1 LTLYKNDPGRVYI
14 AAVEDVSVIRRSR
27 RGLASC
33 AMPNLGEGLFDFQM
47 SLPPCKLSRAVRIN
61 RYGHRAVLVVATLRD
76 DGVDRAGLNRL
87 GGLLGVMLQPECG
100 NLSKP
105 TADRRFQ
112 LVLVKPSH
120 YGEDGYVI
128 RWWRAIIPANSLA
141 AIYGVALECIERKV
155 LGPDVDI
162 DLEAIDE
169 FSQRIEIQKLVERFK
184 RHGNFGL
191 VALVGVQSNQYP
203 RALDLAGPLRA
214 AGIPV
219 AIGGFHVS
227 GCLSMLDG
235 KAVGL
240 DACREMGVSMFAGEV
255 EGRLDILLRD
265 VAEGRLQPV
274 YNFMR
279 DLPGIEGTPIPF
291 LPIANIRRTLGLS
304 SSFDAGRGCPYEC
317 TFCTIINVQGR
328 KSRYRSPDDI
338 EALVRVNWAQGVYK
352 YFITDDNFA
361 RNKDWEVILD
371 RLIKLREV
379 DDIPLGLMIQV
390 DTLCHKLPNF
400 IEKSKRAGVTRVFIG
415 LENINPDN
423 LATAKKRQNKI
434 TEYRKMLLAWKA
446 QGVLTLAGYILG
458 FSADTPA
465 SIRRDIEII
474 QRELPLDILEFFC
487 LTPLPG
493 SEDHQ
498 ILWRKGVDMD
508 PDLNKY
514 DLESV
519 CTDHPNMTRK
529 EWTAIYKEAWGLY
542 YSKEHMRTLLRRT
555 AATGG
560 PMASMVKLLLNFSLT
575 VGLEGLHPIQ
585 SGVLRL
591 RHPSERRPSLPVE
604 PALIFWPRLGWDTVR
619 KTVAILVALS
629 KLAATAIGAARDPHR
644 YRYMDQALTPVGDD
658 DSSLDLMTKTGGAQ
672 AAVAHIKRV
681 DELTHARG
689 TA

>member
-1 LTLYKNDPGRVYI
+1 
-14 AAVEDVSVIRRSR
+14 
-27 RGLASC
+27 
-33 AMPNLGEGLFDFQM
+33 
-47 SLPPCKLSRAVRIN
+47 
-61 RYGHRAVLVVATLRD
+61 
-76 DGVDRAGLNRL
+76 
-87 GGLLGVMLQPECG
+87 
-100 NLSKP
+100 LSKP
-105 TADRRFQ
+105 SADRRFQ

-128 RWWRAIIPANSLA
+128 RWWRAIIPSNSLA
-141 AIYGVALECIERKV
+141 AIFGVALECAKRKV

-169 FSQRIEIQKLVERFK
+169 FSQRVEIQELVQRFK

-203 RALDLAGPLRA
+203 RALDLARPLRA

-235 KAVGL
+235 KAVDL
-240 DACREMGVSMFAGEV
+240 DRCREMGVSMFAGEV
-255 EGRLDILLRD
+255 EGRLDVLLRD

-274 YNFMR
+274 YNFMK
-279 DLPGIEGTPIPF
+279 DLPSIEGTPIPF
-291 LPIANIRRTLGLS
+291 LPIINIRRTLGLS

-317 TFCTIINVQGR
+317 SFCTIINVQGR

-338 EALVRVNWAQGVYK
+338 EALVRVNWAQGVCK

-371 RLIKLREV
+371 RLIRLREV
-379 DDIPLGLMIQV
+379 DGIPLGLMIQV

-446 QGVLTLAGYILG
+446 QSIFTLAGYILG
-458 FSADTPA
+458 FPADTPA

-474 QRELPLDILEFFC
+474 QRELPLDIVEFFC

-498 ILWRKGVDMD
+498 KLWRKGVDMD

-514 DLESV
+514 DLENV
-519 CTDHPNMTRK
+519 CTNHPNMTR
-529 EWTAIYKEAWGLY
+529 EELTAIYKEAWGLY

-591 RHPSERRPSLPVE
+591 RHPSERRPGLPAE
-604 PALIFWPRLGWDTVR
+604 PALVFWPCFAWDTVR
-619 KTVAILVALS
+619 KTVTILVALS
-629 KLAATAIGAARDPHR
+629 KLAASAISTARDANRH
-644 YRYMDQALTPVGDD
+644 RYMDQALTPVDDD
-658 DSSLDLMTKTGGAQ
+658 DSLLDLMTKTGGAET
-672 AAVAHIKRV
+672 AVAHIRRV
-681 DELTHARG
+681 DELTHASS
-689 TA
+689 AA